1 MTELFLKN
9 EDSAWQHVF
18 FLDTENIRLTIENT
32 FFENSGSYTLDVTL
46 PLDISENLSF
56 FGAINRLDT
65 TKRYRSFD
73 AMMLADSKLVFRGTA
88 RTTSITDSEVKI
100 QMLSGNSSVKF
111 WTKAQKMY
119 IDEMQ
124 YEYTDNRFSF
134 DGYVDMD
141 GFDAVPI
148 INAGSFP
155 GRKGIFCYV
164 PILDENS
171 SHNEG
176 ELSNGLLN
184 EHQLM
189 IDNDEFVHVT
199 HGYPEGDAPE
209 LLELYRDCICP
220 NLMFVARWI
229 FEHLGY
235 TINRND
241 RDDEIV
247 NSIYIATGRKT
258 TVKSTRYNNIS
269 SSEEMAMAKALPHWT
284 VEEFLKQL
292 QNFLNVTV
300 VFNDMDGTV
309 DIISSA
315 YTDGEIDITSS
326 VIEQFEVEMIDD
338 KDVNEN
344 LYDSNIKYKE
354 GTSDYHTVD
363 MVDREI
369 IKTFSEVKCSFT
381 EFLNQWESMS
391 NDEKKITIWTTE
403 KGQYCA
409 KIVTGENNSETLEKI
424 RFNHFGS
431 LERNSVNDNDVELKI
446 SPVATTLDIEMR
458 IFTYYRSGNR
468 IYRDAFERK
477 GTCRQTVLCLQ
488 NQYEAVN
495 KSTVWDA
502 IHGEQDSETQKED
515 IMQVFL
521 MDDKAVPSG
530 FYHLKYQIPF
540 THWDYNKPRDS
551 VNHHSWSLSLDNDNS
566 DNFIGKYHLS
576 ARRQNRNAEHRIKF
590 LSNTIPSVFA
600 VYLIRNKR
608 YACKKL
614 EVQFT
619 NKGMEN
625 IISGYFEEIL

>member
-1 MTELFLKN
+1 MTELFLKSEN
-9 EDSAWQHVF
+9 STWQHVY

-46 PLDISENLSF
+46 PLHIPENLSF
-56 FGAINRLDT
+56 FGAVNRLDT
-65 TKRYRSFD
+65 SKRYRSFD
-73 AMMLADSKLVFRGTA
+73 AMMLADSKLVFKGTA

-100 QMLSGNSSVKF
+100 QMLSGNSNVKF

-119 IDEMQ
+119 IDEFQ
-124 YEYTDNRFSF
+124 YEYTDNRTSF
-134 DGYVDMD
+134 EDFVDTD
-141 GFDAVPI
+141 GFTVVPI
-148 INAGSFP
+148 IMAGSFP
-155 GRKGIFCYV
+155 GKKGIFCYV

-171 SHNEG
+171 PG
-176 ELSNGLLN
+176 EQGQLSNGLLN
-184 EHQLM
+184 EQELM
-189 IDNDEFVHVT
+189 INNDEFVAIT
-199 HGYPEGDAPE
+199 HGGSASGDPVYIE
-209 LLELYRDCICP
+209 VSRDSICP
-220 NLMFVARWI
+220 NLMFVTRWI

-235 TINRND
+235 FINRND
-241 RDDEIV
+241 RDDDFV
-247 NSIYIATGRKT
+247 NSIYIATARKT
-258 TVKSTRYNNIS
+258 TVKSTRFNNIS

-284 VEEFLKQL
+284 VEEFIKQL

-309 DIISSA
+309 DIISST
-315 YTDGEIDITSS
+315 YTEGEIDITPS

-338 KDVNEN
+338 KDVGEN
-344 LYDSNIKYKE
+344 LYDSNVKYKE
-354 GTSDYHTVD
+354 GSSDYHVVD

-369 IKTFSEVKCSFT
+369 IKSFSEVKCSYA

-391 NDEKKITIWTTE
+391 DDEKKITIWTTE
-403 KGQYCA
+403 EGQYCA
-409 KIVTGENNSETLEKI
+409 KIVEGQNNTETLEKT

-431 LERNSVNDNDVELKI
+431 LERNTVNENDVELKI
-446 SPVATTLDIEMR
+446 SPVATTLDIEMC
-458 IFTYYRSGNR
+458 IFTYYRSGGR
-468 IYRDAFERK
+468 IYRDTFERK
-477 GTCRQTVLCLQ
+477 GTCLQTVLCLQ

-502 IHGEQDSETQKED
+502 INGEQESESQKED

-521 MDDKAVPSG
+521 MDDMAVPSG
-530 FYHLKYQIPF
+530 FYHLTYQIPF
-540 THWDYNKPRDS
+540 THQDYNRPSNS
-551 VNHHSWSLSLDNDNS
+551 VNHKSWSLSLDNDNS
-566 DNFIGKYHLS
+566 ENYIGKYHLS

-590 LSNTIPSVFA
+590 LSNHIPSVFA
-600 VYLIRNKR
+600 IYLIRNKK